1 MAERLDVDVGAL
13 GRTSAFAYRAT
24 DRRLHA
30 TLILAHGAGAPQHS
44 RFITEF
50 AGGLA
55 SRGVDVLTFNFLYV
69 EARRRVPDR
78 TDKLEACYRAALAV
92 ARSYGPFAGNAVLI
106 GGKSMG
112 GRIAS
117 HVAPADDN
125 AAGLIQGLIFLGY
138 PLHPPGKPDQL
149 RAAHLTN
156 IRVPMLFI
164 QGSRDVFGTPA
175 ELGPI
180 LDRLATS
187 VTLHVVENGDHSLS
201 PPKGSAISA
210 DEIYDQVQDTI
221 VQWARASRQLA

>member
-1 MAERLDVDVGAL
+1 MIDQLTVDVSERERVTAVV
-13 GRTSAFAYRAT
+13 YRAA
-24 DRRLHA
+24 DVHRSGV
-30 TLILAHGAGAPQHS
+30 TLVLAHGAGAGQSS
-44 RFITEF
+44 RFMVRF
-50 AGGLA
+50 ASGLA
-55 SRGVDVLTFNFLYV
+55 SRGLDVLTFNFLYV

-78 TDKLEACYRAALAV
+78 TDKLEACYRAVLAV
-92 ARSYGPFAGNAVLI
+92 ARSHKPIAGNAVFI

-117 HVAPADDN
+117 HVA
-125 AAGLIQGLIFLGY
+125 AAEDAAARLIQGLIFLGY

-175 ELGPI
+175 ELRPI
-180 LDRLATS
+180 LDRLATP

-201 PPKGSAISA
+201 PPKGSAVSA

-221 VQWARASRQLA
+221 VQWAKTSRL